1 MSQEEAKAVPS
12 AAPSTVVSRVG
23 LMGRLMGWLRTRHVP
38 VPQDRE
44 PSPEHTAGFFSRL
57 TFSWMSS
64 LMFKGYN
71 RPLEVNDIWLVNAD
85 RSTQRLAADIK
96 NNFRSNT
103 DRKFKRPLLLAIWQT
118 FRTDIIIGAVAAFLS
133 SSCQVV
139 MSLVVKYII
148 AFAEEAYYGRQSS
161 IGRGVGLVVCL
172 TCLQV
177 LASFGN
183 AHMFYRGMMTGAQTR
198 SALISIIFDKAM
210 TISGRAKAGN
220 TAPLEPPPANVTP
233 KSNEE
238 KAHFARQMEKAHPLG
253 NGRDDRPRSSGWPSG
268 RIINI
273 MSVDTYRIDQA
284 CGWFHVTWSNML
296 SIIVTVALLI
306 VNLSY
311 SALPGIGI
319 FLLSLPISIV
329 GMLAMF
335 RHRKIVNKITD
346 QRITVTQDLLS
357 TIRFVKYYA
366 WEGDFLQRLAR
377 IRKEEIAGI
386 RWLLAIRN
394 FLNTFG
400 TATPVLAAI
409 VAFIVYFKTQ
419 DNLSP
424 ASVFSSLTLFNQLR
438 MPLMFVPFTLAMIV
452 DALQSIDRIEEF
464 LKAEDCSVEEASPK
478 STQISIQLN
487 NASFTW
493 EQSTPPDPN
502 ERLRSTEL
510 TEDEMREM
518 KLDDDDDNKKIRGKK
533 SDTKAKVSPRADRT
547 NSTLGEIEEEE
558 KNAADTPPFS
568 MHGLNLRIEGAEL
581 IGIIGAVGS
590 GKSSLLSAIAGEMR
604 RTAGDCT
611 TQGRRAFC
619 AQVPW
624 IQSTTIREN
633 ITFGQE
639 FDQARYDAVID
650 ACALKPDLRILPHGS
665 STEIGEKGINLSGGQ
680 KHRISLARAIYF
692 DPDII
697 ILDDPLAAVDAETGS
712 HLMEHAI
719 CGLLKNTCRLLA
731 THQVQLLHRCDRI
744 IVMENAKIVAC
755 DSLDNLMKREDV
767 STRVLR
773 TVEMGVDR
781 ETANSDASRETPK
794 DPPVLDEKPGDTIMQ
809 EEDRQFKGIS
819 WEVYKNYCS
828 SMGSVLLPILLLG
841 SLVVYQASSIITNL
855 WLAWWSSGKYSLRSS
870 SYIGIYIALGLGQSL
885 VQFVSM
891 LAMSTYGTEASKRMY
906 QQATKNL
913 MRAPVSF
920 FDTTPVGRIMNRFS
934 KDVDVMDNSLSE
946 SVRMAA
952 TTLLTVLSIVG
963 LTVSYFYYFAI
974 ALVSM
979 LLIYAFASSYYRA
992 SAREIKRIEGMLR
1005 SPVFALFSEEVS
1017 GTTTLRAYGEVGNFS
1032 RRIVSAIDDMASAY
1046 YITCANQRWL
1056 SLRVDVV
1063 GVVFLLVTGMLVVTN
1078 KFDVSPSISGL
1089 VLSYLVSITQTLL
1102 FSVRQVAEVE
1112 NSMTSVER
1120 IHYYNKQIP
1129 QEASDDSSTA
1139 KLDESWPAKGEIVF
1153 KGIQARYRPGLP
1165 LVIHDLSLHIRP
1177 GERLGIAGRTGAG
1190 KSSVMAVLFRIV
1202 EPCAGSITID
1212 GLDISRVRL
1221 HDLRSRM
1228 SIVPQD
1234 ATVVRGTVR
1243 SNLDPFH
1250 KKSDEELWEALQ
1262 QLHLTATP
1270 RNAQGSLNT
1279 GTFSTI
1285 TLDTVLE
1292 PEGSNLSHGQ
1302 RQLLALARAL
1312 VRGSQIIVAD
1322 EATSSIDLE
1331 NDAAIQHTIATAF
1344 RGKTLLCI
1352 AHRVRTIIGYDR
1364 VCVMDE
1370 GRVAEL
1376 GEPLALYDHEDGRFR
1391 QLCNESRITREDV
1404 VAAAEAAAAAARVVQ
1419 KKA

>member
-1 MSQEEAKAVPS
+1 MGSLRRGDIAVPQ
-12 AAPSTVVSRVG
+12 
-23 LMGRLMGWLRTRHVP
+23 H
-38 VPQDRE
+38 RE
-44 PSPEHTAGFFSRL
+44 PSPEQHAGFLSRL

-64 LMFKGYN
+64 LMSKGYN
-71 RPLEVNDIWLVNAD
+71 RPLEVNDIWLVNPD
-85 RSTQRLAADIK
+85 RSTQKLAAHIQVK
-96 NNFRSNT
+96 FRGNL
-103 DRKFKRPLLLAIWQT
+103 DRGSKRPLLVAIWQT
-118 FRTDIIIGAVAAFLS
+118 FRKDIIIGAVAAFLS

-148 AFAEEAYYGRQSS
+148 AFAEEAYDGRDPA
-161 IGRGVGLVVCL
+161 IGRGVGLVICL

-183 AHMFYRGMMTGAQTR
+183 AHMFYRGMMMGAQTR

-220 TAPLEPPPANVTP
+220 AALEPLPANVTP
-233 KSNEE
+233 GSDEE
-238 KAHFARQMEKAHPLG
+238 RDHFARKVEETEKADLWG
-253 NGRDDRPRSSGWPSG
+253 NKKDHRPRSSAWPSG

-284 CGWFHVTWSNML
+284 CGWFHVTWSNVL
-296 SIIVTVALLI
+296 GIIVTIVLLI

-311 SALPGIGI
+311 SALPGIAI
-319 FLLSLPISIV
+319 FLLSLPISML
-329 GMLAMF
+329 GMLGMF
-335 RHRKIVNKITD
+335 RHRKVVNRITD
-346 QRITVTQDLLS
+346 ERVNVTQDLLS

-366 WEGDFLQRLAR
+366 WEGDFLQRLAS
-377 IRKEEIAGI
+377 IRKKEIAGI

-394 FLNTFG
+394 LLNTFG
-400 TATPVLAAI
+400 NTTPVLAAI

-419 DNLSP
+419 NNLGP
-424 ASVFSSLTLFNQLR
+424 ASVFSSLALFNQLR
-438 MPLMFVPFTLAMIV
+438 MPLMFVPFTLAMIA

-464 LKAEDCSVEEASPK
+464 LEAEDCPVEEASPK
-478 STQISIQLN
+478 SAHILIHMKD
-487 NASFTW
+487 ASFTW
-493 EQSTPPDPN
+493 EQSTPPEPN
-502 ERLRSTEL
+502 ERL
-510 TEDEMREM
+510 
-518 KLDDDDDNKKIRGKK
+518 
-533 SDTKAKVSPRADRT
+533 P
-547 NSTLGEIEEEE
+547 
-558 KNAADTPPFS
+558 DTPPFS
-568 MHGLNLRIEGAEL
+568 MHGLHLHIEGAEL
-581 IGIIGAVGS
+581 IGIIGTVGS

-604 RTAGDCT
+604 RTAGECT
-611 TQGRRAFC
+611 TQGRRALC

-639 FDQARYDAVID
+639 FDQVKYDAIID

-665 STEIGEKGINLSGGQ
+665 FTEIGERGINLSGGQ
-680 KHRISLARAIYF
+680 KHRVSLARAIYF

-697 ILDDPLAAVDAETGS
+697 MLDDPLAAVDAETGS

-731 THQVQLLHRCDRI
+731 THQVQLLNRCDRI
-744 IVMENAKIVAC
+744 IVMDNGKIVAC
-755 DSLDNLMKREDV
+755 DSLDKLMKRDDV
-767 STRVLR
+767 SMRVLQ
-773 TVEMGVDR
+773 TLQMGVKR
-781 ETANSDASRETPK
+781 ETANSDASLATTKTPG
-794 DPPVLDEKPGDTIMQ
+794 VLEEKSGDAIMQ

-828 SMGSVLLPILLLG
+828 SMGSLLLPFFLLAT
-841 SLVVYQASSIITNL
+841 LVAYQASNIVTNL
-855 WLAWWSSGKYSLRSS
+855 WLAWWSSGQYSLSPN
-870 SYIGIYIALGLGQSL
+870 SYIGIYIALGVAQSL
-885 VQFVSM
+885 LQFVSM
-891 LAMSTYGTEASKRMY
+891 LALSTYGTEASKRMF

-913 MRAPVSF
+913 MHAPVAF

-934 KDVDVMDNSLSE
+934 KDVDVMDNNLSE

-979 LLIYAFASSYYRA
+979 MLIYAFASSYYRA

-1005 SPVFALFSEEVS
+1005 SPVFALFSEGVS
-1017 GTTTLRAYGEVGNFS
+1017 GTTTLRAYGEAKRFS
-1032 RRIVSAIDDMASAY
+1032 SRIVSAIDDMASAY

-1078 KFDVSPSISGL
+1078 KFNVSPSISGL

-1120 IHYYNKQIP
+1120 IHYYSKQIP
-1129 QEASDDSSTA
+1129 QEASDESCTA
-1139 KLDESWPAKGEIVF
+1139 KLDECWPDKGEIIF
-1153 KGIQARYRPGLP
+1153 KGVHARYRPGLP
-1165 LVIHDLSLHIRP
+1165 LVIRDLNLHVRP

-1190 KSSVMAVLFRIV
+1190 KSSIMAVLFRIV

-1234 ATVVRGTVR
+1234 ATVIRGTVR

-1250 KKSDEELWEALQ
+1250 KKSDEELWETLQ
-1262 QLHLTATP
+1262 RSHLTATP
-1270 RNAQGSLNT
+1270 RNAQDSQNPS
-1279 GTFSTI
+1279 TFSTI

-1322 EATSSIDLE
+1322 EATSSIDIE

-1344 RGKTLLCI
+1344 RGKTFLCI
-1352 AHRVRTIIGYDR
+1352 AHRLRTIIGYDR

-1370 GRVAEL
+1370 GRVAQL
-1376 GEPLALYDHEDGRFR
+1376 DGRFR
-1391 QLCNESRITREDV
+1391 QLCNESGITRDEV
-1404 VAAAEAAAAAARVVQ
+1404 AAAAAAAGTDSQIV
-1419 KKA
+1419 